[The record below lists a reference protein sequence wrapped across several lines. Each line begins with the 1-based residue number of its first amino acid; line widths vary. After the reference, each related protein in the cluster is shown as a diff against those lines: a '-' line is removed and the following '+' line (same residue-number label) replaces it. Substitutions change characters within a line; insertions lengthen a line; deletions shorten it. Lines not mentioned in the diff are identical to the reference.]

1 MIESSFFMWLNSSIE
16 LLCGINVTL
25 IDRQYP
31 TLKVEK
37 YTKLIPND
45 HIHQL
50 RLTYTVVYE

>member
-1 MIESSFFMWLNSSIE
+1 MWLNSSIE

-25 IDRQYP
+25 IDRHYQ

-50 RLTYTVVYE
+50 RLTYTVVYD